1 MGKVIGRLLISDQLT
16 ALTWKNHL
24 IHEKHEKHENIQSD
38 TKVIIHLPL

>member
-1 MGKVIGRLLISDQLT
+1 MGEVIGRPLISGQLT

-38 TKVIIHLPL
+38 TKLYLVT

>member
-1 MGKVIGRLLISDQLT
+1 MGEVIGRPLISGQLT

-24 IHEKHEKHENIQSD
+24 IHEKHENIQSD